1 MLVTRQIIFQ
11 VSTSIVT
18 SQERQ
23 IIPIQ
28 LYIPRST
35 TRLFVRGRQATSMYA
50 HALCRFSYTAIPFT
64 VKRDLLAR
72 ARMIISQP
80 VQSRLRRLNLS
91 IRSCNKGK
99 LKRRKRRKAQKDRRK
114 AGLCSFPCRGHRFVL
129 FSGNRKCSMFRI
141 HLSRDQLVNLFFVGI
156 VFTAI
161 LSINVRF

>member
-129 FSGNRKCSMFRI
+129 FSGNRNSVRCFEFICLGTNLLTFFR
-141 HLSRDQLVNLFFVGI
+141 
-156 VFTAI
+156 
-161 LSINVRF
+161 